1 MVLDTGLRYDQLEN
15 LSDEELCFLSRA
27 GQRQAEDVL
36 ATRYH
41 WLVRSCARPYFL
53 IGGDSE
59 DLTQEGMVGLIKAV
73 REYDAEKEAS
83 FRTFAEICIRSRLY
97 SVLRAA
103 GRGKHSPLNQSVPL
117 DTPYLDSNSYTSGTS
132 DLTQRDPEAYLID
145 REHTAALLSGVRKQL
160 SEFEAK
166 ILGYYLDGLSCR
178 EIAETVGKPPKSVD
192 NAVQRIRR
200 KVARQLLSGDL
211 SGS

>member
-59 DLTQEGMVGLIKAV
+59 DLMQEGMFGLIKAM
-73 REYDAEKEAS
+73 REFDPQ
-83 FRTFAEICIRSRLY
+83 R
-97 SVLRAA
+97 
-103 GRGKHSPLNQSVPL
+103 SPLFRPLPGSASISRCVPR
-117 DTPYLDSNSYTSGTS
+117 SGGMPARRTHR
-132 DLTQRDPEAYLID
+132 LTNP
-145 REHTAALLSGVRKQL
+145 S
-160 SEFEAK
+160 
-166 ILGYYLDGLSCR
+166 
-178 EIAETVGKPPKSVD
+178 P
-192 NAVQRIRR
+192 
-200 KVARQLLSGDL
+200 
-211 SGS
+211 